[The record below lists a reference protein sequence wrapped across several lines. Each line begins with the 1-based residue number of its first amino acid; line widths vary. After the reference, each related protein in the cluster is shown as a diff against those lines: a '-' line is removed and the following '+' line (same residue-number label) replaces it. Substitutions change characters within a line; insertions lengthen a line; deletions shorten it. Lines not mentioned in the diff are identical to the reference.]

1 MMRRMPV
8 RVLIVDDHAGF
19 RRVARRL
26 LQDMGRLVVGE
37 AGTGAE
43 ALSEAR
49 RLKPDLVLLDIQLP
63 DLDGLAV
70 ARSLSS
76 DANPPSVVLVS
87 SRDAA
92 DYGSGLDECGALGF
106 IAKADLTAESLT
118 ALLGA

>member
-1 MMRRMPV
+1 MPE
-8 RVLIVDDHAGF
+8 RVLIVDDHVGF

-26 LQDMGRLVVGE
+26 LQEIGIQVVGE
-37 AGTGAE
+37 AGTGAD

-70 ARSLSS
+70 AASLRMEPE
-76 DANPPSVVLVS
+76 PPAVVLVS

-92 DYGSGLDECGALGF
+92 DYGPRLDSSGALGF
-106 IAKADLTAESLT
+106 IAKADLSAESLT
-118 ALLGA
+118 ALLES

>member
-1 MMRRMPV
+1 MPV

-37 AGTGAE
+37 AGTGHE

-76 DANPPSVVLVS
+76 DPNPPAVVLVS

-92 DYGSGLDECGALGF
+92 DYGPSLDGCGALGF